1 MYRVRTSITG
11 GSGGPWLSTMYFN
24 VIGGLTAQNA
34 VAATGAFWNGVKN
47 LVATGIVMAT
57 EADVATMEAGTGEIT
72 GITAT
77 TPVSVTG
84 TGTGTTA
91 PTASQGLIRWR
102 TGYYVGGREIR
113 GRTFIPGL
121 CVAAVASGNPTAS
134 YLSTANA
141 AAATLVADAN
151 SELMIWS
158 KKNGEVAPVLLGSTW
173 SSFAVLRSRRD

>member
-11 GSGGPWLSTMYFN
+11 GSGGPWLSTFYFN

-34 VAATGAFWNGVKN
+34 VAATGTFWNGVKG
-47 LVATGIVMAT
+47 LVAAGIVMAT
-57 EADVATMEAGTGEIT
+57 EADVASMDAGTGEVT

-77 TPVSVTG
+77 TPSSVTG

-91 PTASQGLIRWR
+91 PTAAQGLIRWR
-102 TGYYVGGREIR
+102 TGYYVAGREIR

-121 CVAAVASGNPTAS
+121 CVAAVAGGAPTTS
-134 YLSTANA
+134 YLNSANA
-141 AAATLVADAN
+141 AAAALVADAN